1 VGIVRTKKTNKFK
14 TNSKASWDCSISK
27 VWTRSKIYV
36 MVTYEI
42 FHLAIYLLVQLFPL
56 ADAARQ
62 HVAGTSALYVCVRLS
77 CLLLIELLPLFDLS
91 LQPIEGDFD
100 MNLHVNNVKYI
111 TWTLEVLYKLPDLF
125 TQIQDLLFSKSIEE

>member
-1 VGIVRTKKTNKFK
+1 
-14 TNSKASWDCSISK
+14 
-27 VWTRSKIYV
+27 

-42 FHLAIYLLVQLFPL
+42 FHLAIYLLVQLFAL
-56 ADAARQ
+56 ADAAGQ
-62 HVAGTSALYVCVRLS
+62 YVAGTSALYVCVRLS

-111 TWTLEVLYKLPDLF
+111 TWTLEVLYKFPELF
-125 TQIQDLLFSKSIEE
+125 AQTQELLFSKSIEE

>member
-1 VGIVRTKKTNKFK
+1 
-14 TNSKASWDCSISK
+14 
-27 VWTRSKIYV
+27 